1 MKKCRFYK
9 SRITGSFSLVNDPV
23 DDRENDSVNDRE
35 NDSVKVP
42 EDVIAQMTSEHRLVE
57 VRVEV

>member
-9 SRITGSFSLVNDPV
+9 SRITGSFGLVNDPV

-42 EDVIAQMTSEHRLVE
+42 EDVIARMTSEHRLK
-57 VRVEV
+57 